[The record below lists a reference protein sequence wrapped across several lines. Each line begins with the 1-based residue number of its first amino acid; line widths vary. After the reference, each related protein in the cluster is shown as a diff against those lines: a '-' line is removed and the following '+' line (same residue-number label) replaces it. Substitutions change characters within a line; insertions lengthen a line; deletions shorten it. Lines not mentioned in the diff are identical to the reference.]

1 TNPAF
6 KEVLSRIE
14 SHEECRN
21 LPMISFL
28 ILPMQ
33 RVTRLPLLMDTI
45 CQKTP
50 KDSAKYENCKQALK
64 EVSKVHSQVIPVTSR
79 GKWIFPKRIVLLS
92 IFKTLSNLEGFQC
105 DFLALQPFPLVSSS
119 RWLVKRGEL
128 MAYVEDTGLFSK
140 RTSKQQLYF
149 FLFNDVLIITK
160 KK

>member
-14 SHEECRN
+14 AHEDCRN

-50 KDSAKYENCKQALK
+50 KDSAKYDNCKQALK
-64 EVSKVHSQVIPVTSR
+64 EVSKVRSELWVYSS
-79 GKWIFPKRIVLLS
+79 IFSKYIVLCSLILKKIS
-92 IFKTLSNLEGFQC
+92 TFEGLKC

-128 MAYVEDTGLFSK
+128 TAYVEDTGLFSK
-140 RTSKQQLYF
+140 RTSKQQVYF

>member
-14 SHEECRN
+14 SHEDCRN

-64 EVSKVHSQVIPVTSR
+64 EVSKVLYSSV
-79 GKWIFPKRIVLLS
+79 FPKYIVLCSLT
-92 IFKTLSNLEGFQC
+92 FKNISTFEGLKC
-105 DFLALQPFPLVSSS
+105 DFPALQPFPLVSSS

-128 MAYVEDTGLFSK
+128 TAYVEDTGLFSK
-140 RTSKQQLYF
+140 RTSKQQVYF

>member
-14 SHEECRN
+14 SHEDCRN

-50 KDSAKYENCKQALK
+50 KDSPKYENCKQALK
-64 EVSKVHSQVIPVTSR
+64 EVSKVWRKGPLTVGKPLPVVAGLR
-79 GKWIFPKRIVLLS
+79 GCIFMPFRLCS
-92 IFKTLSNLEGFQC
+92 P
-105 DFLALQPFPLVSSS
+105 PFPLVSSS

-128 MAYVEDTGLFSK
+128 TAYVEDTGLFSK
-140 RTSKQQLYF
+140 RTSKQQVYF

>member
-14 SHEECRN
+14 AHEDCRN

-64 EVSKVHSQVIPVTSR
+64 EVSKVCPQVIPV
-79 GKWIFPKRIVLLS
+79 IFPKWIILLL
-92 IFKTLSNLEGFQC
+92 IFLKVSNLEGFQR

-119 RWLVKRGEL
+119 RWLLKRGEL
-128 MAYVEDTGLFSK
+128 TAYVEDTGLFSK
-140 RTSKQQLYF
+140 RTSKQQVYF

>member
-6 KEVLSRIE
+6 KEVLSQIE
-14 SHEECRN
+14 SHEDCRN

-50 KDSAKYENCKQALK
+50 KDSPKYENCKQALK
-64 EVSKVHSQVIPVTSR
+64 EVSKVLFDYKSR
-79 GKWIFPKRIVLLS
+79 KGPLAVGKSTRDAVGLRECVFTPFRCL
-92 IFKTLSNLEGFQC
+92 C
-105 DFLALQPFPLVSSS
+105 APHPPPFPLVSSS

-128 MAYVEDTGLFSK
+128 TAYVEDTGLFSK
-140 RTSKQQLYF
+140 RTSKQQVYF

>member
-14 SHEECRN
+14 SHEDCRN

-64 EVSKVHSQVIPVTSR
+64 EVSKVRSQVIPVVRRQSS
-79 GKWIFPKRIVLLS
+79 WE
-92 IFKTLSNLEGFQC
+92 EGLQW

-128 MAYVEDTGLFSK
+128 TAYVEDTGLFSK
-140 RTSKQQLYF
+140 RTSKQQVYF

>member
-14 SHEECRN
+14 SHEDCRN

-64 EVSKVHSQVIPVTSR
+64 EVSKVRSPVLHLSR
-79 GKWIFPKRIVLLS
+79 IFPAVT
-92 IFKTLSNLEGFQC
+92 FP
-105 DFLALQPFPLVSSS
+105 ALQPFPLVSSS

-128 MAYVEDTGLFSK
+128 TAYVEDTGLFSK

>member
-14 SHEECRN
+14 SHEDCRN

-50 KDSAKYENCKQALK
+50 KDSTKYENCKQALK
-64 EVSKVHSQVIPVTSR
+64 EVSKVCSQFLCTS
-79 GKWIFPKRIVLLS
+79 GKNGCFPCINNAGL
-92 IFKTLSNLEGFQC
+92 QC
-105 DFLALQPFPLVSSS
+105 EVPALQPFPLVSSS
-119 RWLVKRGEL
+119 RWLLKRGEL
-128 MAYVEDTGLFSK
+128 MTYVEDTGLFSK
-140 RTSKQQLYF
+140 RTSKQQVYF

>member
-14 SHEECRN
+14 SHEDCRN

-64 EVSKVHSQVIPVTSR
+64 EVSKVRSQVIPKSAR
-79 GKWIFPKRIVLLS
+79 YIVLCSLFLKK
-92 IFKTLSNLEGFQC
+92 ISNFEGLQC

-128 MAYVEDTGLFSK
+128 TAYVEDTGLFSK
-140 RTSKQQLYF
+140 RTSKQQVYF

>member
-6 KEVLSRIE
+6 KEALSRIE
-14 SHEECRN
+14 AHEDCRN

-64 EVSKVHSQVIPVTSR
+64 EVSKVCSQVIPEYFQ
-79 GKWIFPKRIVLLS
+79 GKMDGMSPLLQGEPGG
-92 IFKTLSNLEGFQC
+92 LQC

-128 MAYVEDTGLFSK
+128 TAYVEDTGLFSK
-140 RTSKQQLYF
+140 RTSKQQVYF

>member
-1 TNPAF
+1 TNPVF

-14 SHEECRN
+14 SHEDCRN

-64 EVSKVHSQVIPVTSR
+64 EVSKVYCTLFS
-79 GKWIFPKRIVLLS
+79 IVKK
-92 IFKTLSNLEGFQC
+92 FSNFEGLEC

-128 MAYVEDTGLFSK
+128 TAYVEDTGLFSR
-140 RTSKQQLYF
+140 RTSKQQVYF

>member
-14 SHEECRN
+14 SHEDCRN

-64 EVSKVHSQVIPVTSR
+64 EVSKVCSQVIPDLFKHFSQ
-79 GKWIFPKRIVLLS
+79 INCALLS
-92 IFKTLSNLEGFQC
+92 VFKKFSNLEGLQC

-128 MAYVEDTGLFSK
+128 TAYVEDTGLFSK
-140 RTSKQQLYF
+140 RTSKQQVYF

>member
-14 SHEECRN
+14 SHEDCRN

-64 EVSKVHSQVIPVTSR
+64 EVSKVCSQVIPVYFQ
-79 GKWIFPKRIVLLS
+79 GKMD
-92 IFKTLSNLEGFQC
+92 C

-128 MAYVEDTGLFSK
+128 TAYVEDTGLFSK
-140 RTSKQQLYF
+140 RTSKQQVYF

>member
-14 SHEECRN
+14 SHKDCRN
-21 LPMISFL
+21 LPMFSFL

-64 EVSKVHSQVIPVTSR
+64 EVSKVHTRSQLMQNGEGSCQTTHR
-79 GKWIFPKRIVLLS
+79 GLK
-92 IFKTLSNLEGFQC
+92 C

-128 MAYVEDTGLFSK
+128 TTYVEDTGLFSK
-140 RTSKQQLYF
+140 RTSKQQVYF

>member
-14 SHEECRN
+14 SHEDCRN

-33 RVTRLPLLMDTI
+33 RVTRLPLLMDVR
-45 CQKTP
+45 
-50 KDSAKYENCKQALK
+50 K
-64 EVSKVHSQVIPVTSR
+64 ELFFYFSLVH
-79 GKWIFPKRIVLLS
+79 VLLMLAFFS
-92 IFKTLSNLEGFQC
+92 YPIPSSFQSLPTFLLIPGLKC
-105 DFLALQPFPLVSSS
+105 YFLALQPFPLVSSS

-128 MAYVEDTGLFSK
+128 TAYVEDTGLFSK
-140 RTSKQQLYF
+140 RTSKQQVYF

>member
-1 TNPAF
+1 TNPTF

-14 SHEECRN
+14 SHEDCRN

-64 EVSKVHSQVIPVTSR
+64 EVSKVHSQVIPHFSQMDCT
-79 GKWIFPKRIVLLS
+79 LLS
-92 IFKTLSNLEGFQC
+92 VFKKCSNLEGLQC

-119 RWLVKRGEL
+119 RWLLKRGEL
-128 MAYVEDTGLFSK
+128 TAYVEDTGLFSK
-140 RTSKQQLYF
+140 RTSKQQVYF

>member
-1 TNPAF
+1 TNAAF

-64 EVSKVHSQVIPVTSR
+64 EVSKVHSQ
-79 GKWIFPKRIVLLS
+79 LS
-92 IFKTLSNLEGFQC
+92 HLEGLQC

-128 MAYVEDTGLFSK
+128 TAYVEDTGLFSK
-140 RTSKQQLYF
+140 RTSKQQVYF

>member
-14 SHEECRN
+14 SHEDCRN

-64 EVSKVHSQVIPVTSR
+64 EVSKVCSQVIKLFLYRTL
-79 GKWIFPKRIVLLS
+79 FS
-92 IFKTLSNLEGFQC
+92 IFKKFSNFEGLQC

-128 MAYVEDTGLFSK
+128 TAYVEDTGLFSK
-140 RTSKQQLYF
+140 RTSKQQVYF

>member
-1 TNPAF
+1 TNAAF
-6 KEVLSRIE
+6 KEALSRIE
-14 SHEECRN
+14 SHEDCRN

-64 EVSKVHSQVIPVTSR
+64 EVSKVHSQVIL
-79 GKWIFPKRIVLLS
+79 GKMDLS
-92 IFKTLSNLEGFQC
+92 HLEGLQC

-128 MAYVEDTGLFSK
+128 TAYVEDTGLFSK
-140 RTSKQQLYF
+140 RTSKQQVYF

>member
-14 SHEECRN
+14 SHEDCRN

-50 KDSAKYENCKQALK
+50 KDSPKYENCKQALK
-64 EVSKVHSQVIPVTSR
+64 EVSKVRSHHSALIPFCKHS
-79 GKWIFPKRIVLLS
+79 KPSKHFLCLLDS
-92 IFKTLSNLEGFQC
+92 MLCVEI
-105 DFLALQPFPLVSSS
+105 PFPLVSSS

-128 MAYVEDTGLFSK
+128 TTYVEDTGLFSK
-140 RTSKQQLYF
+140 RTSKQQVYL

>member
-14 SHEECRN
+14 AHEDCRN

-64 EVSKVHSQVIPVTSR
+64 EVSKVHSQLIPVY
-79 GKWIFPKRIVLLS
+79 
-92 IFKTLSNLEGFQC
+92 FQC
-105 DFLALQPFPLVSSS
+105 KMGLQCDSLALKPFPLVSSS

-128 MAYVEDTGLFSK
+128 TAYVEDTGLFSK
-140 RTSKQQLYF
+140 RTSKQQVYF

>member
-14 SHEECRN
+14 AHEDCRN

-64 EVSKVHSQVIPVTSR
+64 EVSKVCSPVI
-79 GKWIFPKRIVLLS
+79 KLFLW
-92 IFKTLSNLEGFQC
+92 LEKASEGLQC

-128 MAYVEDTGLFSK
+128 TAYVEDTGLFSK
-140 RTSKQQLYF
+140 RTSKQQVYF

>member
-14 SHEECRN
+14 SHEDCRN

-64 EVSKVHSQVIPVTSR
+64 EVSKVHSQVIAVWA
-79 GKWIFPKRIVLLS
+79 GAAL
-92 IFKTLSNLEGFQC
+92 TLQTHSWRLQC
-105 DFLALQPFPLVSSS
+105 DFPALQPFPLVSSS
-119 RWLVKRGEL
+119 RWLLKRGEL
-128 MAYVEDTGLFSK
+128 TAYVEDTGLFSK
-140 RTSKQQLYF
+140 RTSKQQVYF

>member
-14 SHEECRN
+14 SHEDCRN

-50 KDSAKYENCKQALK
+50 KDSTKYENCKQALK
-64 EVSKVHSQVIPVTSR
+64 EVSKVCSQVIKLFLYYTL
-79 GKWIFPKRIVLLS
+79 FS
-92 IFKTLSNLEGFQC
+92 IFKKFSNFEGLQC

-128 MAYVEDTGLFSK
+128 TAYVEDTGLFSK
-140 RTSKQQLYF
+140 RTSKQQVYF

>member
-14 SHEECRN
+14 AHEDCRN

-64 EVSKVHSQVIPVTSR
+64 EVSKVRSQVIPF
-79 GKWIFPKRIVLLS
+79 IQAFFPNGLYSVVYFLKI
-92 IFKTLSNLEGFQC
+92 SNLEGLQC

-128 MAYVEDTGLFSK
+128 TAYVEDTGLFSK
-140 RTSKQQLYF
+140 RTSKQQVYF

>member
-14 SHEECRN
+14 SHQDCRN

-64 EVSKVHSQVIPVTSR
+64 EVSKVCSQVFPVYFQ
-79 GKWIFPKRIVLLS
+79 GKWIL
-92 IFKTLSNLEGFQC
+92 QC

-140 RTSKQQLYF
+140 RTSKQQVYF

>member
-1 TNPAF
+1 TNAAF

-14 SHEECRN
+14 AHEECRN

-50 KDSAKYENCKQALK
+50 KDSVKYENCKQALK
-64 EVSKVHSQVIPVTSR
+64 EVSKVRPEALT
-79 GKWIFPKRIVLLS
+79 
-92 IFKTLSNLEGFQC
+92 EGCGVGSCVQLGGE
-105 DFLALQPFPLVSSS
+105 DGLTNDSLALQPFPLVSSS

-128 MAYVEDTGLFSK
+128 TAFVEDTGLFSK

>member
-14 SHEECRN
+14 SHEDCRN

-64 EVSKVHSQVIPVTSR
+64 EVSKVCSQVILVLP
-79 GKWIFPKRIVLLS
+79 GKNGCFPCVNNAGRRLQWDL
-92 IFKTLSNLEGFQC
+92 F
-105 DFLALQPFPLVSSS
+105 ALQPFPLVSSS

-128 MAYVEDTGLFSK
+128 TAFVEDTGLFSK

>member
-14 SHEECRN
+14 SHEDCRN

-64 EVSKVHSQVIPVTSR
+64 EVSKVHHTL
-79 GKWIFPKRIVLLS
+79 FC
-92 IFKTLSNLEGFQC
+92 IFKKFSDFEGLQW

-140 RTSKQQLYF
+140 RTSKQQVYF
-149 FLFNDVLIITK
+149 FLFNDVLIVTK

>member
-14 SHEECRN
+14 SHEDCRN

-64 EVSKVHSQVIPVTSR
+64 EVSKVCFQVT
-79 GKWIFPKRIVLLS
+79 KLNQTLFS
-92 IFKTLSNLEGFQC
+92 IFKKFSNFEGLQC

-140 RTSKQQLYF
+140 RTSKQQVYF

>member
-14 SHEECRN
+14 SHEDCRN

-50 KDSAKYENCKQALK
+50 KDSPKYENCKQALK
-64 EVSKVHSQVIPVTSR
+64 EVSKKKKKKYICAPQNIMVSAHCVPCRSWAP
-79 GKWIFPKRIVLLS
+79 L
-92 IFKTLSNLEGFQC
+92 
-105 DFLALQPFPLVSSS
+105 PFPLVSSS

-128 MAYVEDTGLFSK
+128 TAYVEDTGLFSK
-140 RTSKQQLYF
+140 RTSKQQVYL

>member
-14 SHEECRN
+14 SHEDCRN

-50 KDSAKYENCKQALK
+50 KDSPKYENCKQALK
-64 EVSKVHSQVIPVTSR
+64 EVSKVPVFEGQQTPPSPCRAPQAR
-79 GKWIFPKRIVLLS
+79 GHAAGKQLPLPP
-92 IFKTLSNLEGFQC
+92 
-105 DFLALQPFPLVSSS
+105 PFPLVSSS

-128 MAYVEDTGLFSK
+128 TAYVEDTGLFSK
-140 RTSKQQLYF
+140 RTSKQQVYL

>member
-1 TNPAF
+1 TNAAF

-14 SHEECRN
+14 AHEDCRN

-64 EVSKVHSQVIPVTSR
+64 EVSKVRAEGLSDISLCR
-79 GKWIFPKRIVLLS
+79 IFPALTVFIPRLK
-92 IFKTLSNLEGFQC
+92 C
-105 DFLALQPFPLVSSS
+105 DFLASQPFPLVSSS

-140 RTSKQQLYF
+140 RTSKQQVYF

>member
-14 SHEECRN
+14 SHEDCRN

-64 EVSKVHSQVIPVTSR
+64 EVSKVCSQVIPVYFQ
-79 GKWIFPKRIVLLS
+79 GKMDR
-92 IFKTLSNLEGFQC
+92 FQGRLTGLPC
-105 DFLALQPFPLVSSS
+105 GFLALQPFPLVSSS
-119 RWLVKRGEL
+119 RWLLKRGEL
-128 MAYVEDTGLFSK
+128 TAYVEDTGLFSK
-140 RTSKQQLYF
+140 RTSKQQVYF

>member
-14 SHEECRN
+14 SHEDCRN

-64 EVSKVHSQVIPVTSR
+64 EVSKVHSQLIPVYLQFAYVPD
-79 GKWIFPKRIVLLS
+79 GKGL
-92 IFKTLSNLEGFQC
+92 QC

-128 MAYVEDTGLFSK
+128 TAYVEDTGLFSK
-140 RTSKQQLYF
+140 RTSKQQVYF

>member
-14 SHEECRN
+14 SHEDCRN

-64 EVSKVHSQVIPVTSR
+64 EVSKVLYSS
-79 GKWIFPKRIVLLS
+79 IFLKYIVLCSL
-92 IFKTLSNLEGFQC
+92 IFKNISTFEGLKC

-128 MAYVEDTGLFSK
+128 TAYVEDTGLFSK
-140 RTSKQQLYF
+140 RTSKQQVYF

>member
-14 SHEECRN
+14 SHKDCRN

-64 EVSKVHSQVIPVTSR
+64 EVSKVRSQPQLGLAQHHR
-79 GKWIFPKRIVLLS
+79 QGL
-92 IFKTLSNLEGFQC
+92 NC

-128 MAYVEDTGLFSK
+128 TTYVEDTGLFSK
-140 RTSKQQLYF
+140 RTSKQQVYF

>member
-1 TNPAF
+1 TNPSF

-14 SHEECRN
+14 SHKDCRN

-64 EVSKVHSQVIPVTSR
+64 EVSKGR
-79 GKWIFPKRIVLLS
+79 GQQAVVFFSVALCLDG
-92 IFKTLSNLEGFQC
+92 LNC
-105 DFLALQPFPLVSSS
+105 DWLALQPFALVSSS

-128 MAYVEDTGLFSK
+128 TTYVEDTGLFSK
-140 RTSKQQLYF
+140 RTSKQQVYL

>member
-1 TNPAF
+1 TNAAF
-6 KEVLSRIE
+6 KEALSQIE
-14 SHEECRN
+14 SHEDCRN

-64 EVSKVHSQVIPVTSR
+64 EVSKVHSQFIPFTQAFSPNR
-79 GKWIFPKRIVLLS
+79 SNLFS
-92 IFKTLSNLEGFQC
+92 IFKKISNFQGLQC

-128 MAYVEDTGLFSK
+128 TAYVEDTGLFSK
-140 RTSKQQLYF
+140 RTSKQQVYF